1 VNDLAVSGGLPGT
14 DFDVSGWTIG
24 GGVETHLA
32 GGWTAKLKYLYLDL
46 GSFTDVATTTPVFS
60 PLTVTQTSDVRD
72 HIIRVGL
79 NYKFY

>member
-1 VNDLAVSGGLPGT
+1 MSAFGGKADNRCRND
-14 DFDVSGWTIG
+14 
-24 GGVETHLA
+24 H
-32 GGWTAKLKYLYLDL
+32 
-46 GSFTDVATTTPVFS
+46 PVFS